1 LIRDPKTTGTSDIT
15 DIITILTT
23 MEMVNMSAVEL
34 ICPMTSPAWQQ
45 IKLYGNEPK
54 NVDIKNGNMGISNMG
69 ADMFMNLIIALV
81 NSKHIVENKKRSQL
95 TSRV

>member
-1 LIRDPKTTGTSDIT
+1 
-15 DIITILTT
+15 
-23 MEMVNMSAVEL
+23 
-34 ICPMTSPAWQQ
+34 
-45 IKLYGNEPK
+45 
-54 NVDIKNGNMGISNMG
+54 MGISNMG